1 MIDIRWVKLA
11 VGMFNDPKLKII
23 NSMEEKNLINYVW
36 IRCLLLAGQS
46 NRDGNLYINDNISYT
61 LKTLSIEF
69 DRTLDEIKSSI
80 NILRKLEMI
89 EITEDKVF
97 RVKNWD
103 KHQNVDGLEKIRQQ
117 NCERVAK
124 YRAKKKELKESQIN
138 NAENNQVDESQS
150 SNSENIEVNE
160 TQMDDAKNIE
170 RLNNE
175 KADGFLKNDSGNIEK
190 NNIEDKKIRYLDSSL
205 NSSNVNQ
212 KNIYDY
218 SNVTCNDINNECTIT
233 VMEQN
238 KRKNKIKKEN
248 KREIEKNNYLD
259 IHETE
264 NNTGLSN
271 ADLSSAAIKLLKY
284 YEEITGLVG
293 SIDIGNLR
301 LAITTHGK
309 ENVRKAIDRSIE
321 TGKTNMR
328 YINGILK
335 NWRKEGYPEDYD
347 GGIKDGAKYSG
358 KSSGRNSNEFK
369 RIKPKKLR
377 ELTEEE
383 RENISTNLI

>member
-1 MIDIRWVKLA
+1 MIDIRWVKLT

-23 NSMEEKNLINYVW
+23 NSMEEKDLINYVW
-36 IRCLLLAGQS
+36 VRCLLLAGQS
-46 NRDGNLYINDNISYT
+46 NRDGSLYINDNISYT

-69 DRTLDEIKSSI
+69 DRTLDEIKLSI

-103 KHQNVDGLEKIRQQ
+103 KHQNVDGLEKIRKQ

-124 YRAKKKELKESQIN
+124 YRAKKKELEESQIN
-138 NAENNQVDESQS
+138 TSENNENEKSQSNNAENIESLI
-150 SNSENIEVNE
+150 IEKTDVLLRSDSINCE
-160 TQMDDAKNIE
+160 KDNTIDKNIT
-170 RLNNE
+170 
-175 KADGFLKNDSGNIEK
+175 
-190 NNIEDKKIRYLDSSL
+190 YLDSSL
-205 NSSNVNQ
+205 NLSNVN
-212 KNIYDY
+212 NIYDN
-218 SNVTCNDINNECTIT
+218 SNVTGNECNIT

-238 KRKNKIKKEN
+238 KKEN
-248 KREIEKNNYLD
+248 KREIEKNNYLG
-259 IHETE
+259 IHETK

-271 ADLSSAAIKLLKY
+271 ADLSSAAIKLLQY
-284 YEEITGLVG
+284 YEEITGLVCCLDVG
-293 SIDIGNLR
+293 SLR
-301 LAITTHGK
+301 LAITTHGE
-309 ENVRKAIDRSIE
+309 ENVRKAIYRSIE
-321 TGKTNMR
+321 TGKTNRR

-347 GGIKDGAKYSG
+347 GGIKDGAKRSG

-383 RENISTNLI
+383 RENISANLI

>member
-1 MIDIRWVKLA
+1 MIDIRWVKLT

-23 NSMEEKNLINYVW
+23 NSMEEKDLINYVW
-36 IRCLLLAGQS
+36 LRCLLLAGQS
-46 NRDGNLYINDNISYT
+46 NRDGSLYINENISYT

-69 DRTLDEIKSSI
+69 DRTLDEIKLSI
-80 NILRKLEMI
+80 NVLKKLEMI

-103 KHQNVDGLEKIRQQ
+103 KHQNIDGLEKIRKQ

-124 YRAKKKELKESQIN
+124 YRAKKKELEESQIN
-138 NAENNQVDESQS
+138 TSENNENEKSQS
-150 SNSENIEVNE
+150 NNAGNIE
-160 TQMDDAKNIE
+160 T
-170 RLNNE
+170 LNNE
-175 KADGFLKNDSGNIEK
+175 KADELLENDLSNIDK
-190 NNIEDKKIRYLDSSL
+190 NNIIDENISYLDL
-205 NSSNVNQ
+205 SNIDK
-212 KNIYDY
+212 KNIYDN
-218 SNVTCNDINNECTIT
+218 SNVTCNDTNNECNIT

-347 GGIKDGAKYSG
+347 GGIKDGAKRSG

-383 RENISTNLI
+383 RENISANLI

>member
-248 KREIEKNNYLD
+248 KRDIEKNNYLG

-271 ADLSSAAIKLLKY
+271 VDLSSAAINLLGY

-293 SIDIGNLR
+293 VIDVGTLR
-301 LAITTHGK
+301 LAINTHG
-309 ENVRKAIDRSIE
+309 ETNVKKAIERSIE

-335 NWRKEGYPEDYD
+335 NWRKEGYPEDD
-347 GGIKDGAKYSG
+347 KGGIKGGTKYSG